1 MNFGLQEEV
10 CYVKNA
16 VTPITE
22 NKFFQDV
29 WENKFNLI
37 KMREFK
43 RYRWGAKKSKCNCN
57 FYLILA
63 IIFLAVGYF
72 LGKVIAGM

>member
-1 MNFGLQEEV
+1 
-10 CYVKNA
+10 
-16 VTPITE
+16 
-22 NKFFQDV
+22 
-29 WENKFNLI
+29 
-37 KMREFK
+37 MREFK